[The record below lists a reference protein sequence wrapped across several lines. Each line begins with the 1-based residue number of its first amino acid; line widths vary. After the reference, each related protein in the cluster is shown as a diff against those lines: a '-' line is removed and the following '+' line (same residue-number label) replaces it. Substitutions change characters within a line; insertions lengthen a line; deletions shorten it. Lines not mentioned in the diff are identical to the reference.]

1 MCHPPCT
8 TCKQHCPRSCAHTY
22 CQPCCTQCCFWC
34 IQHRS
39 CCSQRCP
46 AAWIKH
52 SVAPWARCTLSHGTT
67 ILHPR
72 RDASCMNTRMH
83 THLHLHAHIRAHP
96 RTPMRVHTHMQTRAR
111 ALTPMHRHAHT
122 HAYTPAGVHAF
133 SHVVQLSS
141 RSVIGGEFAARS
153 LCLGES
159 WGSPRGGGGWGGHL
173 PGSRLCPHPC
183 GTAEGLWGLRVHR
196 GAEHRA
202 TPPTGAALLAVGKLR
217 QHWDG

>member
-1 MCHPPCT
+1 MYPQPWHNHPPPPPRRFLHEHTHAYPPASACT
-8 TCKQHCPRSCAHTY
+8 HSCTSTHAHARAYTHADPCTCAHTHA
-22 CQPCCTQCCFWC
+22 QACT
-34 IQHRS
+34 
-39 CCSQRCP
+39 
-46 AAWIKH
+46 
-52 SVAPWARCTLSHGTT
+52 
-67 ILHPR
+67 
-72 RDASCMNTRMH
+72 
-83 THLHLHAHIRAHP
+83 
-96 RTPMRVHTHMQTRAR
+96 
-111 ALTPMHRHAHT
+111 HT

-159 WGSPRGGGGWGGHL
+159 WGSPGGGGGWGGHL

-183 GTAEGLWGLRVHR
+183 GTAEGLWGLRAHR